1 MKRNRCKK
9 IAAALLCMVMGCT
22 TLGQGFSAAAADAT
36 TSEEEVE
43 INFAKALQMSL
54 YFYDA
59 NKCGS
64 GITGGNLEWRG
75 DCHTEDAAVP
85 LKPMGEDYKGTNLS
99 QEFIDAHRDI
109 LDPDGDG
116 TIDVAGGM
124 HDAGDHVKFC
134 LPGSYAA
141 STLGWGYYEFRDAY
155 VDSGQ
160 QWHIEDILHWFNDYY
175 LKCTYFGILL
185 SGRRGRH

>member
-1 MKRNRCKK
+1 MLAVLTSALVLLSGTASVSGF
-9 IAAALLCMVMGCT
+9 AAAGDPIDEPTDEEKVFPDPD
-22 TLGQGFSAAAADAT
+22 TLEPAD
-36 TSEEEVE
+36 
-43 INFAKALQMSL
+43 INFAKALQLSL

-59 NKCGS
+59 NKCGP
-64 GITGGNLEWRG
+64 GITGGRLEWRG

-85 LKPMGEDYKGTNLS
+85 LIPMTEEMKGTNLS
-99 QEFIDAHRDI
+99 QEFIDEHRDI

-155 VDSGQ
+155 ALVQ
-160 QWHIEDILHWFNDYY
+160 
-175 LKCTYFGILL
+175 
-185 SGRRGRH
+185 